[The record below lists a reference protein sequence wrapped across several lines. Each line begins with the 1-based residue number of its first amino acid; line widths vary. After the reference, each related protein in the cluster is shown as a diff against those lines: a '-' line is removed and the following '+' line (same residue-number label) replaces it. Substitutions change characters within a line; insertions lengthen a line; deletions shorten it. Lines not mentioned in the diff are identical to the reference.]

1 MVSELNAELRSA
13 IHSRSTCAR
22 SLLWLVLISLT
33 TAAGDAAAAIELQ
46 PVADGL
52 SSPLYLTSAGDGSG
66 RLFIVEQAG
75 RIRILSGGELP
86 DTPFLDISG
95 RVRFGGERGLLGL
108 AFHPSYPVNGRFFVN
123 YTRDGPGGL
132 ETVVAEFAVSPGN
145 ANLAL
150 PASEQILLSFGQP
163 FSNHNGGMIAFGP
176 DGFLYIGTG
185 DGGSGGDPQG
195 NGQNL
200 ETLLGKIL
208 RIDIDLDAGSGSLFA
223 VPPDNPFVGSPG
235 RAEVW
240 AYGLR
245 NPWRFSFDRMTSR
258 LFAADVGQNSREE
271 VDVIVKGGNYGWNTM
286 EGTLCFSPS
295 SNCNTAGLILPIDE
309 YGRGLGFSVTG
320 GYVYRGPSAP
330 SLWGKYVF
338 ADFGSGRLWALTE
351 VSPGQWQREQLLA
364 TGLSI
369 SSFGEDDNGEV
380 YVVDLGGSVWRIVE
394 PGAPQPAVN
403 AGGVVN
409 AASFLPTPV
418 APGQIASIFGSSIGP
433 SQGVGTRLDSFGR
446 VDSLLAETLVLFDGV
461 PAPLF
466 FVRTDQ
472 INAQVPYAVAGQ
484 TSTAMQVH
492 YKGVPTNPVTLPVT
506 ESAPAIF
513 ALAGGTGQGV
523 IFNQDMTLN
532 SSANPAPR
540 DSIVVFYAT
549 GEGQT
554 NPAGIDGKLAEEPFP
569 PPLLPVSVM
578 IGGLLAE
585 EILFAAAAP
594 GLAGL
599 LQVNARI
606 PAGVVPGVAVPVTLT
621 IGNASSQPG
630 LTLAVE

>member
-1 MVSELNAELRSA
+1 
-13 IHSRSTCAR
+13 
-22 SLLWLVLISLT
+22 
-33 TAAGDAAAAIELQ
+33 
-46 PVADGL
+46 
-52 SSPLYLTSAGDGSG
+52 
-66 RLFIVEQAG
+66 
-75 RIRILSGGELP
+75 
-86 DTPFLDISG
+86 
-95 RVRFGGERGLLGL
+95 
-108 AFHPSYPVNGRFFVN
+108 
-123 YTRDGPGGL
+123 
-132 ETVVAEFAVSPGN
+132 
-145 ANLAL
+145 
-150 PASEQILLSFGQP
+150 SFRQP

-176 DGFLYIGTG
+176 DGFVYIATG

-208 RIDIDLDAGSGSLFA
+208 RIDIDADAGSLFT
-223 VPPDNPFVGSPG
+223 VPPDNPFVGNPG
-235 RAEVW
+235 REEVW

-245 NPWRFSFDRMTSR
+245 NPWRFSFDRMTGR
-258 LFAADVGQNSREE
+258 MFAADVGQNSREE

-286 EGTLCFSPS
+286 EGTLCFSPP

-309 YGRGLGFSVTG
+309 YGRDLGFSVTG

-351 VSPGQWQREQLLA
+351 VSPGQWQREQLLE

-369 SSFGEDDNGEV
+369 SSFGEDDGAEV

-409 AASFLPTPV
+409 AASFLLAPV
-418 APGQIASIFGSSIGP
+418 APGQIVSIFGSGIGP
-433 SQGVGTRLDSFGR
+433 GQGVGGKLDPSGR
-446 VDSLLAETLVLFDGV
+446 VDSLLADTMVLFDGV

-466 FVRTDQ
+466 FVRADQ
-472 INAQVPYAVAGQ
+472 INAQVPYAVAGK

-492 YKGVPTNPVTLPVT
+492 YKGVPTNPVTLPVAG
-506 ESAPAIF
+506 SAPAIF
-513 ALAGGTGQGV
+513 ALVGGTGQGV
-523 IFNQDMTLN
+523 ILNQDMTLN
-532 SSANPAPR
+532 TSANPAPR
-540 DSIVVFYAT
+540 DSIVVLYAT

-554 NPAGIDGKLAEEPFP
+554 DPSGMDGNLAEAPFP
-569 PPLLPVSVM
+569 EPLLPVSLS

-585 EILFAAAAP
+585 ILFAAVAP
-594 GLAGL
+594 GFAGL

-606 PAGVVPGVAVPVTLT
+606 PAGVVPGDAVPVLLT
-621 IGNASSQPG
+621 IGNAASQPG

>member
-1 MVSELNAELRSA
+1 MSA
-13 IHSRSTCAR
+13 MLSRSSCAR
-22 SLLWLVLISLT
+22 TLFWLVLISFT
-33 TAAGDAAAAIELQ
+33 VEAGDAEAAIELQ

-66 RLFIVEQAG
+66 RLFIVEQEG
-75 RIRILSGGELP
+75 RIRIFADGALL

-108 AFHPSYPVNGRFFVN
+108 AFHPSYPANGRFFVN

-132 ETVVAEFAVSPGN
+132 ETVVAEFAVSQGD

-176 DGFLYIGTG
+176 DGFLYVGTG
-185 DGGSGGDPQG
+185 DGGSGGDPQS

-208 RIDIDLDAGSGSLFA
+208 RIDVNSDTPFA
-223 VPPDNPFVGSPG
+223 VPPDNPFVGNPG
-235 RAEVW
+235 RDEVW

-245 NPWRFSFDRMTSR
+245 NPWRFSFDRMTGR

-309 YGRGLGFSVTG
+309 YGRDLGFSVTG

-338 ADFGSGRLWALTE
+338 ADFGSGRLWALME

-369 SSFGEDDNGEV
+369 SSFGEDDGGEV
-380 YVVDLGGSVWRIVE
+380 YVVDLGGSVWRIFE

-403 AGGVVN
+403 TGGVVN
-409 AASFLPTPV
+409 AASFLLTPV
-418 APGQIASIFGSSIGP
+418 APGQIVSIFGSSIGP
-433 SQGVGTRLDSFGR
+433 SQGVGARLDSSGR
-446 VDSLLAETLVLFDGV
+446 LDSSLADTMVLFDGI

-472 INAQVPYAVAGQ
+472 INAQVPYAVAGK

-492 YKGVPTNPVTLPVT
+492 YKGVPTNPVTLPVA

-523 IFNQDMTLN
+523 ILNQDMTLN
-532 SSANPAPR
+532 SSTNPAPTG
-540 DSIVVFYAT
+540 SIVVLYAT

-554 NPAGIDGKLAEEPFP
+554 DPAGIDGNLAEAPYP
-569 PPLLPVSVM
+569 TPLLPVTVT

-585 EILFAAAAP
+585 ILFAAATP
-594 GLAGL
+594 GFAGL

-606 PAGVVPGVAVPVTLT
+606 PAGVVPGDAVPVTLA
-621 IGNASSQPG
+621 IGTAASQPG